1 MNDADP
7 AAQERWAA
15 VERAARD
22 ITDHGIAGAVRIY
35 YLVYLPVGL
44 VLLSV
49 VGGVLAA
56 RIFALGPADWPEYI
70 GSGLSLAAI
79 GAFIGGLL
87 YFRARVSPLVRP
99 RRRSALS
106 LLTGPERA
114 QVRREIL
121 GRVEPVDHR
130 LPAMRGLAAQLRLV
144 PALQLLLA
152 PGYLLLCANQIL
164 LAISRWG
171 QPRLLWLWI
180 PLTVLF
186 AGLLAAAARLLGRT
200 GDFLRRTAGSTDPA
214 SPDKDDPD
222 VGLPGD
228 GLPGSIS

>member
-7 AAQERWAA
+7 GAQERWAA
-15 VERAARD
+15 VERASRD
-22 ITDHGIAGAVRIY
+22 VTDHGIAGAVRTY
-35 YLVYLPVGL
+35 YLVYLPAGL
-44 VLLSV
+44 VLLAV

-70 GSGLSLAAI
+70 GAGLSLAAI
-79 GAFIGGLL
+79 GEFIGGML

-99 RRRSALS
+99 RRRSPWA

-121 GRVEPVDHR
+121 GKEEPSGHR
-130 LPAMRGLAAQLRLV
+130 LPPLRGLATQLRPGL
-144 PALQLLLA
+144 ALQLLLA

-171 QPRLLWLWI
+171 QPGFLWVWI
-180 PLTVLF
+180 PLLLLF
-186 AGLLAAAARLLGRT
+186 AGLVAAAAWQFRRT
-200 GDFLRRTAGSTDPA
+200 GDFLRRTAGSTVPT
-214 SPDKDDPD
+214 SPDKEAPD
-222 VGLPGD
+222 AGLPGD
-228 GLPGSIS
+228 GLPGSIR